1 MTQMKLW
8 RKQKQASR
16 HTEEIRGC
24 QGGGGCGRRV
34 TGCLEFA
41 NAALQT
47 IMYKNGYT
55 ARSDCTAPGTIL
67 TAS

>member
-16 HTEEIRGC
+16 HTEEICGC
-24 QGGGGCGRRV
+24 HGGGGGGRGM

-47 IMYKNGYT
+47 IIYKNG
-55 ARSDCTAPGTIL
+55 
-67 TAS
+67 

>member
-16 HTEEIRGC
+16 HTEEICGC
-24 QGGGGCGRRV
+24 QGGGGGGRGM

-47 IMYKNGYT
+47 IIYKNG
-55 ARSDCTAPGTIL
+55 
-67 TAS
+67 